1 MNAIAISGLS
11 KSYFHHQVLDNIG
24 LTIPDGSIYG
34 LLGQNGA
41 GKTTLIRIIT
51 RILTADS
58 GDVLFKGELL
68 SEFHTKRMGYMPEE
82 RGLYKKMKVGEQLV
96 YLGRLKGLTRLD
108 ARSFTKDWLQRLG
121 LSEWEKHTV
130 EELSKGMQQK
140 IQFIATVLHKPDFII
155 LDEPFS
161 GFDPVNAALLTQEI
175 LNLRKNGA
183 TILFST
189 HRMENV
195 EELCDDF
202 AILHK
207 SKIVLEGD
215 KSALKQRGQK
225 GFYSIVLEGELNEVP
240 NVFAIVEKKHLSDG
254 ITSGTIQKCKEEI
267 NGNFILQTLLTQGR
281 IIEFKEKTPSVGEI
295 FIQYVSSRSSSH
307 E

>member
-1 MNAIAISGLS
+1 MNAISIKGLS
-11 KSYFHHQVLDNIG
+11 KSYFQHKVLEDIDMH
-24 LTIPDGSIYG
+24 IPEGSIYG

-51 RILTADS
+51 RILSADK
-58 GDVLFKGELL
+58 GEVLFKGEQL
-68 SEFHTKRMGYMPEE
+68 SDLHTQRIGYMPEE
-82 RGLYKKMKVGEQLV
+82 RGLYKKMKVQEQLV
-96 YLGRLKGLTRLD
+96 YLGRLKGLSKSD
-108 ARSFTKDWLQRLG
+108 AKINTIDWLERLG
-121 LSEWEKHTV
+121 LAKWANHTV

-140 IQFIATVLHKPDFII
+140 IQFIATVLHQPDFII

-195 EELCDDF
+195 EELCNDF
-202 AILHK
+202 AILHQ
-207 SKIVLEGD
+207 SKIVLEGE
-215 KSALKQRGQK
+215 KSFIKQRGQK
-225 GFYSIVLEGELNEVP
+225 GLYSVRMNGNLIAVNGVFSLMEKETSFDNLSAGLIKAESENISGNEVL
-240 NVFAIVEKKHLSDG
+240 ASLMK
-254 ITSGTIQKCKEEI
+254 Q
-267 NGNFILQTLLTQGR
+267 GN
-281 IIEFKEKTPSVGEI
+281 IIEFKEKSTSVGEI
-295 FIQYVSSRSSSH
+295 FLQYVSQNPGN